1 MTRILPNRRK
11 EAVRRPT
18 DVGKTLA
25 RNLLI
30 RALRHADLHHVLRG
44 QPGIIGIVVADPKD
58 REVFVDAG
66 RTLLRSLSKD
76 MLEIELDRID
86 SAYEVLEFDG
96 GKGKRSNTT
105 ESAIRNMLASHVRVF
120 AFASD
125 PAEIPPMFQIAADGI
140 VVPNPVDADALRG
153 ALYVVLGRAP
163 NELVDAATGLPLV
176 IIGTLVKPGRSV
188 GQIVRRLRLAKQVE
202 PAPVSPKERR
212 EHPCLD
218 DLHGLGEAAEWGR
231 SLARDLTDYR
241 AGRIPWSDVDRGALI
256 SGPPGTGKT
265 MFARALGKTCG
276 VSVHVH
282 SLARWQA
289 KGYLNDLL
297 KAMRAAFDEARK
309 DAPCIL
315 FIDEL
320 DSFGD
325 REKVNER
332 HEQYTREVI
341 NGFLEC
347 LDGAEGREGVVVVGA
362 TNFPHKIDAAIRR
375 PGRLDRHIAIPVPD
389 LEARKGILRH
399 HLGDALPEAD
409 LSEVAERLEGASGAA
424 IEQVVR
430 DAKRRARGERR
441 DLGVGDLDQSL
452 PTRLRLSD
460 AMYHRACVHEAGHAV
475 VGCLLAEESGSSPIE
490 ARAFREVAPGAPVGS
505 TAFDHR
511 CGVVRTRAAYLAW
524 ITVLLAGVAAEEL
537 VFGSRSDGGGGSN
550 GADLHQATVLAAT
563 MEASLGLGHSLAY
576 IVPRDGAEVLER
588 VRVDASLRRTVNR
601 TLGECLERAKALL
614 RANGPALEELAD
626 VLGRRGRVQ
635 FDHILRTVLTA
646 DRSRAIPVPDAD
658 QDSRAEGGQVLR
670 TQTMSKFF

>member
-58 REVFVDAG
+58 REVFMDAG
-66 RTLLRSLSKD
+66 RALLRSLSKD
-76 MLEIELDRID
+76 MLEIELDRFD
-86 SAYEVLEFDG
+86 AAYEVLEFDG
-96 GKGKRSNTT
+96 GKGKRSNST

-125 PAEIPPMFQIAADGI
+125 PAEIPPMFRVAADGI
-140 VVPNPVDADALRG
+140 VVPDPVDAGALRG
-153 ALYVVLGRAP
+153 ALYAVLGRAP
-163 NELVDAATGLPLV
+163 IELVEAATELPLST
-176 IIGTLVKPGRSV
+176 IGTLVKPGRSV
-188 GQIVRRLRLAKQVE
+188 GQIARRLRLARLVE
-202 PAPVSPKERR
+202 PAPVSARERVD
-212 EHPCLD
+212 HPSLD
-218 DLHGLGEAAEWGR
+218 DLHGLGMAAVWGR
-231 SLARDLTDYR
+231 SAARDFADYK
-241 AGRIPWSDVDRGALI
+241 AGRITWADMDRGLLI

-265 MFARALGKTCG
+265 IFARALAKTCG
-276 VSVHVH
+276 VPIHIH

-325 REKVNER
+325 REKTNER

-362 TNFPHKIDAAIRR
+362 TNLPDKIDTAIRR
-375 PGRLDRHIAIPVPD
+375 PGRLDRHIAIPLPD

-399 HLGDALPEAD
+399 HLGEALPGAD
-409 LSEVAERLEGASGAA
+409 LTRTAEALEGASGAD

-430 DAKRRARGERR
+430 DARRRARTERR
-441 DLGVGDLDQSL
+441 SLALHDLEACL
-452 PTRLRLSD
+452 PPRVRLSD
-460 AMYHRACVHEAGHAV
+460 EMYRRACVHEAGHAV
-475 VGCLLAEESGSSPIE
+475 VGCVLLDMTGRPPMEV
-490 ARAFREVAPGAPVGS
+490 RAFREIAPGAPAGF
-505 TAFDHR
+505 TDLGR
-511 CGVVRTRAAYLAW
+511 TGIVRTRVAYLAE
-524 ITVLLAGVAAEEL
+524 ITTFLAGLAAEEL
-537 VFGSRSDGGGGSN
+537 VFGSHSDGGGGSD
-550 GADLHQATVLAAT
+550 GTDLQQATALAAV
-563 MEASLGLGHSLAY
+563 MEVSLGLGQGLAY
-576 IVPRDGAEVLER
+576 LTSRNGPDILER
-588 VRVDASLRRTVNR
+588 VRADVSLRRTVNG
-601 TLGECLERAKALL
+601 TLAECFERAKSVLERNRRALDAL
-614 RANGPALEELAD
+614 ACLLEARERASFDEILGIVHEVTSRSVAD
-626 VLGRRGRVQ
+626 V
-635 FDHILRTVLTA
+635 DA
-646 DRSRAIPVPDAD
+646 KASRDTGEEFQTKVPG
-658 QDSRAEGGQVLR
+658 SY
-670 TQTMSKFF
+670 